1 MDKTLNDIN
10 EISHA
15 KGSIEELV
23 NNTDIAD
30 IKAFLIDLLKDDPML
45 LQQFKFI
52 FIEMKKRVNK
62 NRCKVQNIGVNMRG
76 SPL

>member
-45 LQQFKFI
+45 LQQFKLKI
-52 FIEMKKRVNK
+52 CYTISTDDLKM
-62 NRCKVQNIGVNMRG
+62 I
-76 SPL
+76 S

>member
-30 IKAFLIDLLKDDPML
+30 IKAFLIDLLKDAPML
-45 LQQFKFI
+45 LQQFKLKI
-52 FIEMKKRVNK
+52 RYTISTDDLKM
-62 NRCKVQNIGVNMRG
+62 I
-76 SPL
+76 S